1 MVLFVGE
8 FAAYDLIL
16 LFKQGGVDAKDED
29 VTQIFAVD
37 IAPKVLLLFGLPI
50 NAFLSYFVIPSDK
63 YDKVRHFSLQFNFLQ
78 LNFRFRH
85 V

>member
-1 MVLFVGE
+1 LFVGK

-16 LFKQGGVDAKDED
+16 LFKQCGVDAKDED
-29 VTQIFAVD
+29 IAQIFAVN
-37 IAPKVLLLFGLPI
+37 IAPKVLLLFGLPS
-50 NAFLSYFVIPSDK
+50 NAFLSYFVIPGDK
-63 YDKVRHFSLQFNFLQ
+63 YDIVRHFSLQLNFLQ